1 MSIGNLEVGT
11 FFFSFT
17 ELECDRTKDR
27 TYCKTAYKSKS
38 RTQNSTKKAEITNST
53 ELEQDT
59 MVIRKYHPDVSKIV
73 RAGEIFKSIR
83 LAYDVLSN
91 DETRAEYDYSLK
103 FQKDYGAPWRRN
115 WNQRCKSEKRRN
127 WTYDHPEFE
136 EAIQRNRWAEL
147 RWQMLR
153 EKYWQEYTDNKENS
167 NSNVEDGDMY
177 EKEPSDETRGSFS
190 EVLGFAFFTLFFM
203 QTLGSRISLM
213 LCTFS
218 ALLDEK
224 LDAGYKIGFVI
235 AWALGGRGGVLLT
248 LCLSFTSWL
257 FGKTS
262 SSLVAVAVVAMW
274 VGTNLSRYAP
284 LPQGALITLLYM
296 SVKLQVDL

>member
-1 MSIGNLEVGT
+1 MRHVACEKL
-11 FFFSFT
+11 
-17 ELECDRTKDR
+17 
-27 TYCKTAYKSKS
+27 S
-38 RTQNSTKKAEITNST
+38 RIDKWH
-53 ELEQDT
+53 DD
-59 MVIRKYHPDVSKIV
+59 YHPDVSKIV

-103 FQKDYGAPWRRN
+103 IQKDYGAPWRRN
-115 WNQRCKSEKRRN
+115 WNQRYKSEKRRN
-127 WTYDHPEFE
+127 WTYDQPEFE
-136 EAIQRNRWAEL
+136 EAIRRNRWAEL

-153 EKYWQEYTDNKENS
+153 EKYWQKYMDIKDNS
-167 NSNVEDGDMY
+167 NSNDEAGDVY
-177 EKEPSDETRGSFS
+177 EKETSDEMSGSFS
-190 EVLGFAFFTLFFM
+190 EVLRFAFFTLFCM

-224 LDAGYKIGFVI
+224 LDAGYKIGFLI
-235 AWALGGRGGVLLT
+235 AWALGGRGGILLT
-248 LCLSFTSWL
+248 LCLSFASWL

-262 SSLVAVAVVAMW
+262 SSLVAVVVVAMW
-274 VGTNLSRYAP
+274 VGTNISRYAP

-296 SVKLQVDL
+296 SVKLQVDI